1 MIFKAPLGN
10 MAPMSPVWIHPSSSI
25 VSFVLS
31 SYLKYP
37 EKLLG
42 PLKQISPL
50 GLGSS
55 VEK

>member
-50 GLGSS
+50 ELGSS